1 MKLLRRSLRVVVI
14 GVVALFALLWIGTA
28 AIRYPNPIAAA
39 RLGLAMPSATVKLLP
54 ANTIKATRPLALAE
68 GVKDPGPATV
78 TWSDQ
83 QIDKVNMALD
93 ADFGKPSSNR
103 PTTVKK
109 SLSAFLSDT
118 KTNAFLVVRDGK
130 VTFEW
135 YGKGFT
141 KSSLLPSYSVAKSIV
156 GILAGQAIAAGKL
169 KESDTFVSLF
179 PEFKTGTDFDKV
191 TLRDLLDM
199 KGGVGVA
206 DDYPTGPSGWLV
218 PIARMYAT
226 TDLMYFIKGHR
237 SMFYPPGTKA
247 EYRSV
252 DAQLAGMMVRK
263 AMGMSLAEMM
273 QKNVFPQIGAEYD
286 GSWSA
291 DHKGGIEKSFC
302 CMNLTARDYA
312 KLGMLFVNGGK
323 GPNGQVIDP
332 VWFKRL
338 TVPDVQ
344 NFGDNKWGYGAFV
357 WHPTNRTSFFTG
369 LNGQYVLANPSTKTV
384 VVKLSDDTI
393 GGVTLQTYNV
403 MWQFATA
410 GTVEGI
416 VSMPDSAP

>member
-1 MKLLRRSLRVVVI
+1 MKLLRRSLRVLVI
-14 GVVALFALLWIGTA
+14 GVVAIFALLWIGTA
-28 AIRYPNPIAAA
+28 AIRYPNPISAA
-39 RLGLAMPSATVKLLP
+39 RLGLAMPSATVNLLP
-54 ANTIKATRPLALAE
+54 ANTIKATRPLALAD
-68 GVKDPGPATV
+68 GVKDSMPATV
-78 TWSDQ
+78 WWSSE
-83 QIDKVNMALD
+83 QIDKADMPLD
-93 ADFGKPSSNR
+93 QTLRTTNTAAKP
-103 PTTVKK
+103 TKK
-109 SLSAFLSDT
+109 TLSEFLSST
-118 KTNAFLVVRDGK
+118 KTNAFLVVRNGK
-130 VTFEW
+130 VTYEW
-135 YGKGFT
+135 YGNGFS
-141 KSSLLPSYSVAKSIV
+141 KDSLLPSYSVAKSVV

-206 DDYPTGPSGWLV
+206 DDYPKGPSGWLV

-273 QKNVFPQIGAEYD
+273 QENVFPQIGAVHD

-338 TVPDVQ
+338 TVPSVRD
-344 NFGDNKWGYGAFV
+344 FGDNKWGYGAFV
-357 WHPTNRTSFFTG
+357 WHPTDRTSFFTG
-369 LNGQYVLANPSTKTV
+369 LNGQYVLANPATKTV
-384 VVKLSDDTI
+384 VVKLSDDTV
-393 GGVTLQTYNV
+393 GGVTMQTYNV
-403 MWQFATA
+403 MWQLATI
-410 GTVEGI
+410 GSIRDLSTGI
-416 VSMPDSAP
+416 PN

>member
-1 MKLLRRSLRVVVI
+1 MKYLRRSLRVLVI
-14 GVVALFALLWIGTA
+14 GVVAIFALLWIGTA
-28 AIRYPNPIAAA
+28 AIRYPNPISAA

-54 ANTIKATRPLALAE
+54 ANAIKATRPLALAD
-68 GVKDPGPATV
+68 GPKDAMPSTV
-78 TWSDQ
+78 RWSNQ
-83 QIDKVNMALD
+83 QIDIPSATNTA
-93 ADFGKPSSNR
+93 AKP
-103 PTTVKK
+103 TEKT
-109 SLSAFLSDT
+109 LSEFLSST
-118 KTNAFLVVRDGK
+118 KTNAFLVVRNGK
-130 VTFEW
+130 ITYEW
-135 YGKGFT
+135 YGKGFS
-141 KSSLLPSYSVAKSIV
+141 KDSLLPSYSVAKSVV

-169 KESDTFVSLF
+169 KESDTFVSFF

-263 AMGMSLAEMM
+263 AMGMSLADMM
-273 QKNVFPQIGAEYD
+273 QEKVFPQIGAEHD

-332 VWFKRL
+332 TWFKRL
-338 TVPDVQ
+338 TVPSVR

-357 WHPTNRTSFFTG
+357 WHPTDRTSFFTG
-369 LNGQYVLANPSTKTV
+369 LNGQYVLANPATKTV
-384 VVKLSDDTI
+384 IVKLSDDTV
-393 GGVTLQTYNV
+393 GGVTMQTYNV
-403 MWQFATA
+403 MWQLATIGLIQDINTHVDVA
-410 GTVEGI
+410 
-416 VSMPDSAP
+416 AP

>member
-1 MKLLRRSLRVVVI
+1 MCMKYLRKSLRVLVI
-14 GVVALFALLWIGTA
+14 GVVAIFALLWIGTA
-28 AIRYPNPIAAA
+28 AIRYPNPISAA

-54 ANTIKATRPLALAE
+54 ANAIKATRPLALAD
-68 GVKDPGPATV
+68 GPKDAMPSTV
-78 TWSDQ
+78 RWSNQ
-83 QIDKVNMALD
+83 QIDIPSATNTA
-93 ADFGKPSSNR
+93 AKP
-103 PTTVKK
+103 TEKT
-109 SLSAFLSDT
+109 LSEFLSST
-118 KTNAFLVVRDGK
+118 KTNAFLVVRNGK
-130 VTFEW
+130 ITYEW
-135 YGKGFT
+135 YGKGFS
-141 KSSLLPSYSVAKSIV
+141 KDSLLPSYSVAKSVV

-169 KESDTFVSLF
+169 KESDTFVSFF

-263 AMGMSLAEMM
+263 AMGMSLADMM
-273 QKNVFPQIGAEYD
+273 QEKVFPQIGAEHD

-332 VWFKRL
+332 TWFKRL
-338 TVPDVQ
+338 TVPSVR

-357 WHPTNRTSFFTG
+357 WHPTDRTSFFTG
-369 LNGQYVLANPSTKTV
+369 LNGQYVLANPATKTV
-384 VVKLSDDTI
+384 IVKLSDDTV
-393 GGVTLQTYNV
+393 GGVTMQTYNV
-403 MWQFATA
+403 MWQLATIGSIQDINTHVDVA
-410 GTVEGI
+410 
-416 VSMPDSAP
+416 AP

>member
-1 MKLLRRSLRVVVI
+1 MKYLRRSLRVLVI
-14 GVVALFALLWIGTA
+14 GVVAIFALLWIGTA
-28 AIRYPNPIAAA
+28 AIRYPNPISAA

-54 ANTIKATRPLALAE
+54 ANAIKATRPLALAD
-68 GVKDPGPATV
+68 GPKDAMPSTV
-78 TWSDQ
+78 RWSNQ
-83 QIDKVNMALD
+83 QIDIPSATNTA
-93 ADFGKPSSNR
+93 AKP
-103 PTTVKK
+103 TEKT
-109 SLSAFLSDT
+109 LSEFLSST
-118 KTNAFLVVRDGK
+118 KTNAFLVVRNGK
-130 VTFEW
+130 ITYEW
-135 YGKGFT
+135 YGKGFS
-141 KSSLLPSYSVAKSIV
+141 KDSLLPSYSVAKSVV

-169 KESDTFVSLF
+169 KESDTFVSFF

-263 AMGMSLAEMM
+263 AMGMSLADMM
-273 QKNVFPQIGAEYD
+273 QEKVFPQIGAEHD

-332 VWFKRL
+332 TWFKRL
-338 TVPDVQ
+338 TVPSVR

-357 WHPTNRTSFFTG
+357 WHPTDRTSFFTG
-369 LNGQYVLANPSTKTV
+369 LNGQYVLANPATKTV
-384 VVKLSDDTI
+384 IVKLSDDTV
-393 GGVTLQTYNV
+393 GGVTMQTYNV
-403 MWQFATA
+403 MWQLATIGLIQDINTQVDVA
-410 GTVEGI
+410 
-416 VSMPDSAP
+416 AP